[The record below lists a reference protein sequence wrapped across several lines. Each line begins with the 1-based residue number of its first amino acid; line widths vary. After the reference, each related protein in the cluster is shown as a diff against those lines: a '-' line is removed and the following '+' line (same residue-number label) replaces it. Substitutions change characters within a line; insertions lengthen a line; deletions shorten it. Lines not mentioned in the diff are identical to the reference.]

1 MEAIREQV
9 RKKYAAALT
18 KNQNCCGGDCSPN
31 PVTGNLY
38 KTTDLDGLPEDLV
51 SSSFGCGNP
60 TALASLHAGETVLD
74 LGSGAGLDVLL
85 SARRVGPCGKAYGL
99 DMTDEMLAVARDNQ
113 IRAGITNAEFIKGHI
128 EAIPL
133 PDNGIDV
140 IVSNCVINLSG
151 NKDQVLTEA
160 YRVLKPGG
168 RLAISD
174 IVLVRPLP
182 PTIQQNLAAWSGC
195 IAGALEEEEYRQ
207 KLVTAGFT
215 TIEMI
220 TTRIYD
226 FTDERGARF
235 LPDLKLEER
244 QSLNG
249 ALISAFIRAKKAAVP
264 LQPGTDYTLRP
275 ASPDDLS
282 DIKSLLIAN
291 GLPTAGIAEH
301 LSNFLTA
308 EKNGVAGII
317 GLELSERNALLRS
330 LAVSGDWRK
339 RGLGSALITQALEMA
354 RQRGAITAYLL
365 TNTAEQFV
373 TRWGFTP
380 IDRKEIPANLL
391 KNSALATA
399 CPTSSTFMQ
408 KSL

>member
-9 RKKYAAALT
+9 RKKYATAITEARS
-18 KNQNCCGGDCSPN
+18 CCGDDCSCN

-38 KTTDLDGLPEDLV
+38 QTGELDGLPEDLV
-51 SSSFGCGNP
+51 ASSFGCGNP

-99 DMTDEMLAVARDNQ
+99 DMTDEMIAVARGNQ

-133 PDNGIDV
+133 PDNVIDV

-182 PTIQQNLAAWSGC
+182 PTIQQNLLTWSGC

-226 FTDERGARF
+226 FTDERGAKF
-235 LPDLKLEER
+235 LPNLKLEER

-249 ALISAFIRAKKAAVP
+249 TLISAFIRAKKAAVP

-291 GLPTAGIAEH
+291 GLPTAGIAKH

-308 EKNGVAGII
+308 DKNGVVGII
-317 GLELSERNALLRS
+317 GLELSERDALLRS

-339 RGLGSALITQALEMA
+339 RGLGSTLITQALEMA
-354 RQRGAITAYLL
+354 RQKGAITIYLL
-365 TNTAEQFV
+365 TNTAEQLSLDGV
-373 TRWGFTP
+373 LPLLTE
-380 IDRKEIPANLL
+380 RKFLL
-391 KNSALATA
+391 TY
-399 CPTSSTFMQ
+399 
-408 KSL
+408 